1 MTKAQEYLKNLI
13 DIIERIS
20 GDQGDNIE
28 TAARLMSDTLC
39 GGGRVHAFGTGHSH
53 MLAEE
58 LFYRAGGLVNV
69 DPRLASSTW
78 EL

>member
-20 GDQGDNIE
+20 DDQGDNIE

-39 GGGRVHAFGTGHSH
+39 GGGRVPRFRHGAF
-53 MLAEE
+53 A
-58 LFYRAGGLVNV
+58 YAR
-69 DPRLASSTW
+69 
-78 EL
+78 